1 MTEEVDPEL
10 EALRKKKAALLM
22 EKYSREQERK
32 EWPSGVVHLNDA
44 NFSDVVSRYGTVL
57 VDFWAP
63 WCMPCKMVGP
73 ILERLAPQYKGK
85 AVIAKLNV
93 DENKGIAG
101 SLNVQGIPTLIM
113 YKDGKMAKRVTGA
126 LPERGMRE
134 LLETCTEGV

>member
-1 MTEEVDPEL
+1 MAEEVDPEL
-10 EALRKKKAALLM
+10 EALRKKKAMLLM
-22 EKYSREQERK
+22 ERYTKEQEK
-32 EWPSGVVHLNDA
+32 ADWPSKVVHVGDSNFNDII
-44 NFSDVVSRYGTVL
+44 SGYGAVL

-73 ILERLAPQYKGK
+73 ILERLAPEYKGR

-93 DENKGIAG
+93 DDNKRIAG

-126 LPERGMRE
+126 IPERGIRE
-134 LLETCTEGV
+134 LLDAYS